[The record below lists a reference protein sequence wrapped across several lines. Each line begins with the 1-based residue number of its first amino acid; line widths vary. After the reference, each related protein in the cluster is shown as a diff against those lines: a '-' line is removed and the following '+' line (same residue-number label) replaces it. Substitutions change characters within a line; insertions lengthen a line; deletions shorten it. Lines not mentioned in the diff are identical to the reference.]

1 MANDNTIS
9 FATITDYEN
18 RYGEVAE
25 SDKTRTET
33 ILQDASDILLGTY
46 EEYNDVSYES
56 GLHPLFDNSA
66 CAVTCAVAHR
76 SLSVPAGFEGAN
88 QFSQTAGSY
97 NASITFSNP
106 TGYLYLSKTELKRLG
121 LSGQTIGAIMPIIS
135 KSGDEEC

>member
-1 MANDNTIS
+1 MANESITS

-46 EEYNDVSYES
+46 EEYYGVPYKEGD
-56 GLHPLFDNSA
+56 HPIFDNSA
-66 CAVTCAVAHR
+66 CAVVCAVARR

-88 QFSQTAGSY
+88 QFSQTAGPY

-106 TGYLYLSKTELKRLG
+106 TGDMYLTKTDMKRLG
-121 LSGQTIGAIMPIIS
+121 LSGQAIATIMPIVDEI
-135 KSGDEEC
+135 GDLND

>member
-33 ILQDASDILLGTY
+33 ILQDASDMLLATY
-46 EEYNDVSYES
+46 EENYGVPYEE
-56 GLHPLFDNSA
+56 GAHPVFDKSA
-66 CAVTCAVAHR
+66 CAVACAVAHR
-76 SLSVPAGFEGAN
+76 SLSVPAGFEGAS
-88 QFSQTAGSY
+88 QFSRTAGSY

-106 TGYLYLSKTELKRLG
+106 TGDLYLSKTDLKRLG
-121 LSGQTIGAIMPIIS
+121 LSGQMIGTIMPIIN
-135 KSGDEEC
+135 KPGDEAC